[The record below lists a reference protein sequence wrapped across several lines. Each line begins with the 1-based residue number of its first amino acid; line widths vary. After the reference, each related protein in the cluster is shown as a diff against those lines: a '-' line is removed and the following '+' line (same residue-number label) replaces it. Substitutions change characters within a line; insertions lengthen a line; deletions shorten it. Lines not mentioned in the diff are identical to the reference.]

1 MTKHATALSY
11 LLILFALALV
21 LVAGPTG
28 ARLTVV
34 ALLITTLTLY
44 VALMGWRIL
53 RRRTHR

>member
-34 ALLITTLTLY
+34 ALLTTTLTLY
-44 VALMGWRIL
+44 VALMGWRIP
-53 RRRTHR
+53 RRRTRR